1 MHAQAWVLIPVLG
14 ICSGFGLKPLFS
26 PAGGAPDNRDALH
39 IPSHAD
45 TIVGNCME
53 IYNSMLIKKQLH
65 GREHVLCD
73 FIALPYPLWSNSQVL
88 SCAIWEH
95 GPVHVTL

>member
-1 MHAQAWVLIPVLG
+1 MGADSRPRHLLRLRAEAT
-14 ICSGFGLKPLFS
+14 LFTG
-26 PAGGAPDNRDALH
+26 GGAPDNRDALH